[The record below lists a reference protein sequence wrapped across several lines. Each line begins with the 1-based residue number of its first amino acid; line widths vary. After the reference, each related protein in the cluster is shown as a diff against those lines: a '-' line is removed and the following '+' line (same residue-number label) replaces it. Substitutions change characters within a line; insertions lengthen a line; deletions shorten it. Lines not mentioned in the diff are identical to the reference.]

1 MSKNKKPVNSALFD
15 PLPEDEQISSSDVPE
30 SAKIEV
36 KSGLSDEAK
45 KSTCN
50 LEAYGLVYDR
60 ESKRYE
66 IVTIKFN
73 YDKQYASFEKTENVG
88 DHFIVA
94 TNKLTGK
101 LDMSKIRSKGK
112 GEQE

>member
-1 MSKNKKPVNSALFD
+1 MSKSKRVVNTSTFE
-15 PLPEDEQISSSDVPE
+15 PLPESEQITSSDVGQD
-30 SAKIEV
+30 SQV
-36 KSGLSDEAK
+36 TVNVQKSP
-45 KSTCN
+45 CN

-60 ESKRYE
+60 DSKRYE

-73 YDKQYASFEKTENVG
+73 YETKYVEFEKTENVG

-112 GEQE
+112 GEQ